1 MILAIQSH
9 VPGYCDVTVRLGLL
23 SLRGRIRVSF

>member
-9 VPGYCDVTVRLGLL
+9 VPTRYCDVTVRLGLL
-23 SLRGRIRVSF
+23 SGRIRVSF

>member
-23 SLRGRIRVSF
+23 SGRIRVSF